1 MKLRYILTSLLAC
14 LALAVGCVQE
24 ELPGLSEIEVTP
36 SYFSFE
42 VDGGTKEVTVTT
54 ALDWKVTDA
63 PEWVTVTPASGKG
76 NGKFTVNVA
85 ASTDTLARTA
95 YLKVAA
101 GSESQLITVNQDA
114 FVPDFPAFAEGDYWI
129 VFDGGAAMPLSSAYG
144 YLYTAPCTVSEDGKY
159 SSTAANIFTFKAV
172 DGGFTIQD
180 PAGQYYCLSGT
191 YNSYNVYAE
200 LPETGGVWTVQQT
213 GDTKFVVTN
222 KANGKMMQYDPSYS
236 SAGAYNDERGVH
248 PYLVSVAG
256 GEVVEVTFDVEPTEV
271 SLTKEAGEFDI
282 NMLCKDRDF
291 EITPSADWIT
301 LKGMTSAEGEYVV
314 TFAYSANEGPARTA
328 TIDFVSGE
336 ETITVEVAQEGS
348 VLDMTAAEINAAED
362 GPALYRLTGYIS
374 GDKGSE
380 YGNIYIKDA
389 TGEVYVYG
397 VLDAEGNSKQWF
409 NMGIKQG
416 DIVTVIA
423 PKTSY
428 NGAPQLKNATIE
440 KHIPVTDKTVAEFLA
455 AEESGDVYYRLTGA
469 VSGLADAGIYGNIYV
484 TDESGESVYVYGLL
498 SGWGGPKKEFQT
510 LVETTGLA
518 EGDIITIVGV
528 RSSYNNVPQVG
539 SAFYVSHEPGEAP
552 VPELS
557 VDGKQWI
564 AEMDGNQVLFDFGLA
579 EETFLS
585 IALPTMDGTGFGL
598 YMAGL
603 YDIEMTDAAS
613 GLVTFTQYDWE
624 WDEFLEEMEIQYS
637 ELGETSVKFVC
648 ESVFGVSDPVVFTLV
663 EEPYEI
669 EAPDMGE
676 SPEGAVEDGD
686 YWIIEPTAAVA
697 MAPLAGNY
705 GYPEAGYVLAENGTY
720 ASTLE
725 NAYTFTYLPDKSY
738 YTIQD
743 SNGKYLY
750 MKTKDDGSWY
760 TSFSVGEYEDNSKY
774 HWVVFD
780 QGDGTY
786 DIYNV
791 ASEYQIAYSS
801 AYNSWGAYAWG
812 SGNALPM
819 LVKAE
824 NPVEEPEV
832 EIPEGTTV
840 IAMGTDNQTWTEAEH
855 ETYGTGYIA
864 TVGDYTVAYYQNT
877 NSTAPSQGLQAD
889 HIRVYVGSNLVVT
902 NTAGK
907 KIKSLA
913 ITCAGGKTG
922 PISVEGVEYSATDN
936 VITWEGETE
945 VFDANCIKQTR
956 VASLTIIAE

>member
-1 MKLRYILTSLLAC
+1 MKLRNIFT
-14 LALAVGCVQE
+14 ALIASMALMFVGCQE
-24 ELPGLSEIEVTP
+24 EERFLDEVKVSQ
-36 SYFSFE
+36 SYVTIPAE
-42 VDGGTKEVTVTT
+42 GGQVE
-54 ALDWKVTDA
+54 
-63 PEWVTVTPASGKG
+63 
-76 NGKFTVNVA
+76 
-85 ASTDTLARTA
+85 
-95 YLKVAA
+95 
-101 GSESQLITVNQDA
+101 ITVNTIDNWEITGIPEWLTVSPTTGTA
-114 FVPDFPAFAEGDYWI
+114 GESKVTFSA
-129 VFDGGAAMPLSSAYG
+129 GAATATNEALLYLNCAGASQAINVLQLTEKVELPISTCAEVVAGEDGVVYRVKGTVTSIANTTYG
-144 YLYTAPCTVSEDGKY
+144 NWYLEDETGSVYIYGTLYEGAEKQFEKIGIEVGDIVTVEGPRKDYSGTIELVNVTVIDIEKSLIKVDEVSPEDALLPIEGGEFTVSLTCKGEGVSVVIPEDAKSWLTLSGV
-159 SSTAANIFTFKAV
+159 S
-172 DGGFTIQD
+172 
-180 PAGQYYCLSGT
+180 LSGT
-191 YNSYNVYAE
+191 TAVVKFVAAVNE
-200 LPETGGVWTVQQT
+200 LGDRSTELVFITEKDGVEYKAVTSLSQT
-213 GDTKFVVTN
+213 G
-222 KANGKMMQYDPSYS
+222 SII
-236 SAGAYNDERGVH
+236 
-248 PYLVSVAG
+248 
-256 GEVVEVTFDVEPTEV
+256 
-271 SLTKEAGEFDI
+271 EA
-282 NMLCKDRDF
+282 
-291 EITPSADWIT
+291 
-301 LKGMTSAEGEYVV
+301 
-314 TFAYSANEGPARTA
+314 
-328 TIDFVSGE
+328 
-336 ETITVEVAQEGS
+336 
-348 VLDMTAAEINAAED
+348 TAAEINAAED
-362 GPALYRLTGYIS
+362 GETMYRLTGYIS

-528 RSSYNNVPQVG
+528 RSSYNDVPQVG

-564 AEMDGNQVLFDFGLA
+564 AEMDGNQVLFDF
-579 EETFLS
+579 
-585 IALPTMDGTGFGL
+585 
-598 YMAGL
+598 
-603 YDIEMTDAAS
+603 
-613 GLVTFTQYDWE
+613 
-624 WDEFLEEMEIQYS
+624 
-637 ELGETSVKFVC
+637 
-648 ESVFGVSDPVVFTLV
+648 
-663 EEPYEI
+663 PYEI

-760 TSFSVGEYEDNSKY
+760 TSFNVGEYEDNSKY

-877 NSTAPSQGLQAD
+877 SSTAPSQGLQAD

>member
-1 MKLRYILTSLLAC
+1 MKLRNIFT
-14 LALAVGCVQE
+14 ALIASMALMFVGCQE
-24 ELPGLSEIEVTP
+24 EERFLDEVKVSQ
-36 SYFSFE
+36 SYVTIPAE
-42 VDGGTKEVTVTT
+42 GGQVE
-54 ALDWKVTDA
+54 
-63 PEWVTVTPASGKG
+63 
-76 NGKFTVNVA
+76 
-85 ASTDTLARTA
+85 
-95 YLKVAA
+95 
-101 GSESQLITVNQDA
+101 ITVNTIDNWEITGIPEWLTVSPTTGTA
-114 FVPDFPAFAEGDYWI
+114 GESKVTFSA
-129 VFDGGAAMPLSSAYG
+129 GAATATNEALLYLNCAGASQAINVLQLTEKVELPISTCAEVVAGEDGVVYRVKGTVTSIANTTYG
-144 YLYTAPCTVSEDGKY
+144 NWYLEDETGSVYIYGTLYEGAEKQFEKIGIEVGDIVIVEGPRKDYSGTIELVNVTVIDIEKSLIKVDEVSPEDALLPIEGGEFTVSLTCKGEGVSVVIPEDAKSWLTLSGV
-159 SSTAANIFTFKAV
+159 S
-172 DGGFTIQD
+172 
-180 PAGQYYCLSGT
+180 LSGT
-191 YNSYNVYAE
+191 TAVVKFVAAVNE
-200 LPETGGVWTVQQT
+200 LGDRSTELVFITEKDGVEYKAVTSLSQT
-213 GDTKFVVTN
+213 G
-222 KANGKMMQYDPSYS
+222 SII
-236 SAGAYNDERGVH
+236 
-248 PYLVSVAG
+248 
-256 GEVVEVTFDVEPTEV
+256 
-271 SLTKEAGEFDI
+271 EA
-282 NMLCKDRDF
+282 
-291 EITPSADWIT
+291 
-301 LKGMTSAEGEYVV
+301 
-314 TFAYSANEGPARTA
+314 
-328 TIDFVSGE
+328 
-336 ETITVEVAQEGS
+336 
-348 VLDMTAAEINAAED
+348 TAAEINAAED
-362 GPALYRLTGYIS
+362 GETLYRLTGYIS

-528 RSSYNNVPQVG
+528 RSSYNDVPQVG

-760 TSFSVGEYEDNSKY
+760 TSFNVGEYEDNSKY

-877 NSTAPSQGLQAD
+877 SSTAPSQGLQAD